1 MICYSTKHKKHI
13 GINIQTSINLERISP
28 LIENESYIYHIWNC
42 SEIINL
48 LLVHLQKNIKE
59 NNVYIHLNS
68 IKELSKSNIDMI
80 NDIGIIVSLNY
91 NEELI
96 KYKCIL
102 PNIYKLHIEINH

>member
-68 IKELSKSNIDMI
+68 IKELYKNREKYITAMKNTSGSDGIKNVIKVIYGNI
-80 NDIGIIVSLNY
+80 GK
-91 NEELI
+91 E
-96 KYKCIL
+96 
-102 PNIYKLHIEINH
+102 